1 MNEQIQDLIMAG
13 VKWELSD
20 ISTGFKD
27 EMSVVSSAMKKRV
40 ATSVVPP
47 IAPAA
52 PVDSDTVAA
61 MAMRPTTTDALG
73 RMILEFNHPLRG
85 GVTNV
90 VVPHVAQNPSGL
102 MVITDIPSSDDDAS
116 GNILSGAAGELF
128 DKMMA
133 AIGLSRDTI
142 HITPILFWRT
152 PGGRT
157 PTREEID
164 LGRPFVSRFIE
175 LTEPRII
182 ITLGA
187 ISASEIAGTDLMRN
201 HGANKTIN
209 NGINVFSIYHPNYL
223 MLKPSMKQDVWTV
236 LQTVQKLL
244 KSL

>member
-1 MNEQIQDLIMAG
+1 MNNQIQDLIMAG

-20 ISTGFKD
+20 VSLGFQDEISAA
-27 EMSVVSSAMKKRV
+27 SNAMRVRV

-47 IAPAA
+47 ITPTAPI
-52 PVDSDTVAA
+52 DSETVIA
-61 MAMRPTTTDALG
+61 MATRPTTTDSLI
-73 RMILEFNHPLRG
+73 RMILEFNHPLRAN
-85 GVTNV
+85 VTNV
-90 VVPHVAQNPSGL
+90 VVPHVAKNPSGL
-102 MVITDIPSSDDDAS
+102 LVITDIPSSDDDAS
-116 GNILSGAAGELF
+116 GNILSGATGELF

-133 AIGLSRDTI
+133 AIGLSRDSV

-157 PTREEID
+157 PSQEEMG

-187 ISASEIAGTDLMRN
+187 VAAMEIAGTDLMHN
-201 HGANKTIN
+201 HGANKTLD

-244 KSL
+244 KNV